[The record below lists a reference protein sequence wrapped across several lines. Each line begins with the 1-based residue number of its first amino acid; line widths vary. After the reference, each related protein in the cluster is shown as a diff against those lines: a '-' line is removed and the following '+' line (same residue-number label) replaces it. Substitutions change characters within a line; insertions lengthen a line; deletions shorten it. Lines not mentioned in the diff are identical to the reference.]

1 MPLFQ
6 SFLVS
11 VVRSMLAPNWRHVLY
26 YTNYYFVVSYNTENA
41 KLNLQ
46 LCDINIAICIETGL
60 FAQTAQSALC
70 KLHKLYRSWFDSTG
84 IAWQIRDFYK
94 NRLLKVLQN
103 ACIEITNYLLV
114 WSNLCHS
121 VVSRVST
128 VVELGEI
135 WFMENAAWRL
145 SLGVSCSHTLINPN
159 ADCRPINSWKIP
171 DRAGL
176 ISPWL

>member
-103 ACIEITNYLLV
+103 ACIEITNYLFSLIKCM
-114 WSNLCHS
+114 SFS
-121 VVSRVST
+121 SFPVV
-128 VVELGEI
+128 LGEI